1 MRCVKYEDN
10 VGEVHKVSYI
20 PMIIII
26 MTIRKL
32 MEDSSRCNGSFWEVW

>member
-1 MRCVKYEDN
+1 MRCVKYEEN

>member
-1 MRCVKYEDN
+1 MRCVKYEEN

-26 MTIRKL
+26 MTMRKL